1 MKLELFKYRN
11 RLSAYGRKLYGYF
24 EESVMDGSDEEE
36 ENPYLVIY
44 DASMEVNKL
53 IREFDQL
60 IEDLGLNK

>member
-1 MKLELFKYRN
+1 MKLEIAKFRSK
-11 RLSAYGRKLYGYF
+11 LSTHGRQLYEYF
-24 EESVMDGSDEEE
+24 TGELKEEDEE

-53 IREFDQL
+53 LRELDEL